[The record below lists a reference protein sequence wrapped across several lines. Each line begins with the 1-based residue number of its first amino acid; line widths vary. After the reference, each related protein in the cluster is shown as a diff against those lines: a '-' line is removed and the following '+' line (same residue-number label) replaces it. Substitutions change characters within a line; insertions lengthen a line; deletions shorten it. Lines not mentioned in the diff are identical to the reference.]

1 MDAKV
6 EIFLLVKV
14 EGRGEG
20 GSAVEGTLRVRE
32 RGCYSHRGNLVTKA
46 FDLLQRN
53 EL

>member
-20 GSAVEGTLRVRE
+20 GSGLQK
-32 RGCYSHRGNLVTKA
+32 TKVI
-46 FDLLQRN
+46 LWYCINIKRKVSRSS
-53 EL
+53 